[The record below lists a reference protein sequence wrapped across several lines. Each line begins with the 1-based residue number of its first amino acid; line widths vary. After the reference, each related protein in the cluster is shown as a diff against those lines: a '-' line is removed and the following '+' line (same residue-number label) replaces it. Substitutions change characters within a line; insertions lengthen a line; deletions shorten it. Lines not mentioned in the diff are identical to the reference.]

1 MFFIPKL
8 LCLCNFRL
16 SDDIVSF
23 DFSPDTLPGD
33 FFRAVRSPEKGQK
46 TACPLKKY
54 PTRVRFSAP
63 KVARIARNYYFCSLF
78 GGPH

>member
-23 DFSPDTLPGD
+23 DFSPGTLPGD

-46 TACPLKKY
+46 RHAPRKY
-54 PTRVRFSAP
+54 RAREEIFPR
-63 KVARIARNYYFCSLF
+63 KVAQIGNKSYFCMLNKW
-78 GGPH
+78 

>member
-33 FFRAVRSPEKGQK
+33 FFRAVRSPEKGQNGML
-46 TACPLKKY
+46 PEKY
-54 PTRVRFSAP
+54 RAREEIFPR
-63 KVARIARNYYFCSLF
+63 KVAQIGNKSYFCMLNKW
-78 GGPH
+78 

>member
-23 DFSPDTLPGD
+23 DFSPGTLPGD
-33 FFRAVRSPEKGQK
+33 FCRGVEIVGAMVEILRK
-46 TACPLKKY
+46 
-54 PTRVRFSAP
+54 
-63 KVARIARNYYFCSLF
+63 
-78 GGPH
+78 